1 MNEEAEVPNLTA
13 DLESAWEDVEPAED
27 ADDGT
32 TTGTAQIQPEVAA
45 AASPEGDAGDSGT
58 GGGGDTN
65 DPAVPGSGEL
75 RAGAN
80 EDQGSEKPPVGLS
93 AAARE
98 VWKDTPEAI
107 RKDITK
113 READYTA
120 GIEKHRQNSAR
131 AQQMDQV
138 LAPYAQYFAMNGGAG
153 PTINTLLQTGASLQS
168 GTPQQ
173 KAQVVA
179 NIIEQYGVD
188 IQTLDN
194 TLVGKPPPEGA
205 QQQSAI
211 NNAVQTALA
220 PYQNF
225 MNQQQQQQQQQVQHQ
240 AAEVT
245 QTIDQFQADPVNEFY
260 TDVRMDMADLLD
272 MAANRNEQMSLKQAY
287 DRACL
292 MNPEITTILST
303 RANTNNAGNKRR
315 AAVSISGGQGGQG
328 GGTGELDMRATIED
342 AWSQAGR
349 I

>member
-1 MNEEAEVPNLTA
+1 MSEEAEVPNLTA
-13 DLESAWEDVEPAED
+13 DLESAWEDVEPAEEQ
-27 ADDGT
+27 DDGT

-45 AASPEGDAGDSGT
+45 AVPPEGDAGDNGT
-58 GGGGDTN
+58 DGGGDTK
-65 DPAVPGSGEL
+65 DRSIPGTGESGAVT
-75 RAGAN
+75 N
-80 EDQGSEKPPVGLS
+80 EDQGNEKPPVGLS

-98 VWKDTPEAI
+98 AWKDTPEAI

-113 READYTA
+113 RESDYTA
-120 GIEKHRQNSAR
+120 GIEKHRQNAAR
-131 AQQMDQV
+131 ARQMDQV

-194 TLVGKPPPEGA
+194 TLVGKPPPAG
-205 QQQSAI
+205 QQQQTAVD
-211 NNAVQTALA
+211 NAVNKALA

-225 MNQQQQQQQQQVQHQ
+225 MQQQQNQQRQQVQNQ

-245 QTIDQFQADPVNEFY
+245 QTIEQFQADPVNEFY

-287 DRACL
+287 DRACM

-315 AAVSISGGQGGQG
+315 AAVSISGNQGGQG
-328 GGTGELDMRATIED
+328 GGAGELDMRATIED
-342 AWSQAGR
+342 AWSHAGR